1 MTMNELIQKLR
12 EADPSPLGK
21 LDDRVVTR
29 VLRAGFAAVAAE
41 VEAAGDGAHRVG
53 GLGVFR
59 VVTVK
64 PGADGKGGG
73 RRVHF
78 KAQQPK
84 A

>member
-12 EADPSPLGK
+12 ETDPSPLGR
-21 LDDRVVTR
+21 LDDRVTTR
-29 VLRAGFAAVAAE
+29 ILRAAFAAVAAE
-41 VEAAGDGAHRVG
+41 VEAAGDGPVRVG

-59 VVTVK
+59 VVTG
-64 PGADGKGGG
+64 PAGADGKGGG

-78 KAQQPK
+78 KAKLPK